1 VDKKK
6 KILSEINRTR
16 ELMSLPQ
23 VKEQIDFNVL
33 PKIKDFIPDINFP
46 NPFDIT
52 PELDINP
59 SKSTSKTRL
68 DPIIKLA
75 IPWSPN
81 EDLSV
86 YRYVANA
93 ANWWIYKGTIN
104 VRDYESKIKM
114 LAVDRLSKYVAKSQI
129 GNVAAQ
135 YATFLATTYTTVDE
149 WKKNFDKSIAG
160 KMLHW
165 LERQVDSVIWYW
177 TEGPG
182 GQFFKCIGDGFSEL
196 KTFCMD
202 PEMYSSSIQERVSV
216 AIAQGDKQYLDD
228 LSRAIK
234 CGIGIA
240 LTALTVI
247 TWGLFG
253 VWGVVT
259 LEAIALMGWY
269 KYLATNSTKVRV
281 GFPSKDWEGWVFEQ
295 LKDLGIVNG
304 IFRNLEESKKWWDA
318 YPTSP
323 KLKHLFIG
331 SHGKAGNII
340 TIKEEDGGSGHVELF
355 DEKFLGPIK
364 PHVDSNTKVFFTAC
378 HGADDLVALKHAS
391 EYLGCNCYGCEGTG
405 WGGWSC
411 EHDAYQCKAGKPL
424 LADMKKELPIDWYKT
439 LIEKKKVSAGCLP
452 KNTGNIQSIQTF
464 LVNKGIDI
472 SYKGHKTGIDGGV
485 GNRTAKGIATY
496 LGFPSDVK
504 TVKTLKSH
512 LKELGYSS
520 ILRGNNPGT
529 WGPKT
534 NNLIS
539 YLLVVECTK
548 SKGRL
553 DKKTKLRPSDETLK
567 KVKGCIVVNKENWWL
582 DYA

>member
-1 VDKKK
+1 MTDKKD
-6 KILSEINRTR
+6 ILSEINRTR
-16 ELMSLPQ
+16 DLMSLPELH
-23 VKEQIDFNVL
+23 EQDML
-33 PKIKDFIPDINFP
+33 PNIWDLIPDIDIP

-52 PELDINP
+52 PEVDISP
-59 SKSTSKTRL
+59 SKSSSRTIRL
-68 DPIIKLA
+68 DPIINLE
-75 IPWSPN
+75 IPWAPT

-104 VRDYESKIKM
+104 VRDYEDKIKM
-114 LAVDRLSKYVAKSQI
+114 LAADRLSDYVAKSEI
-129 GNVAAQ
+129 GKVAAQ
-135 YATFLATTYTTVDE
+135 YATFLATTYTTVED
-149 WKKNFDKSIAG
+149 WKKKFDKSIAG

-182 GQFFKCIGDGFSEL
+182 GRFFRCIGGGFVEL

-202 PEMYSSSIQERVSV
+202 PSMYKSSIYKRVSK
-216 AIAQGDKQYLDD
+216 AIAKGDNQYLDD
-228 LSRAIK
+228 LSDAIK

-240 LTALTVI
+240 LTALTVF

-253 VWGVVT
+253 VWGAVT
-259 LEAIALMGWY
+259 LATIVGIGWY
-269 KYLATNSTKVRV
+269 TFLATNATKVRI
-281 GFPSKDWEGWVFEQ
+281 GFPSEDWEGWVFEQ

-304 IFRNLEESKKWWDA
+304 IFRNLTESKKWWDA

-323 KLKHLFIG
+323 KLKYLFIG

-340 TIKEEDGGSGHVELF
+340 TIKKKHGGSGHVQLF

-378 HGADDLVALKHAS
+378 HGADDLVALKRAS
-391 EYLGCNCYGCEGTG
+391 EYLGCNCYGCEGDG

-411 EHDAYQCKAGKPL
+411 EYDAYKCKSGKPL
-424 LADMKKELPIDWYKT
+424 LQDMKKNLPQDFSSR
-439 LIEKKKVSAGCLP
+439 LIEKGDIKASCFP
-452 KNTGNIQSIQTF
+452 QNTDNIQSIQTF
-464 LVNKGIDI
+464 LVGKGIDI
-472 SYKGHKTGIDGGV
+472 GTSGWNNDGIDGAI
-485 GNRTAKGIATY
+485 GNATAKGIATY

-504 TVKTLKSH
+504 TVKSLKSTLK
-512 LKELGYSS
+512 KLGYSA

-529 WGPKT
+529 WGGHT

-539 YLLVVECTK
+539 YLIAIKCSNPKVAKMAPELF
-548 SKGRL
+548 
-553 DKKTKLRPSDETLK
+553 PSDRTVK
-567 KVKGCIVVNKENWWL
+567 DTKGCIVVNKENWWL
-582 DYA
+582 NYL